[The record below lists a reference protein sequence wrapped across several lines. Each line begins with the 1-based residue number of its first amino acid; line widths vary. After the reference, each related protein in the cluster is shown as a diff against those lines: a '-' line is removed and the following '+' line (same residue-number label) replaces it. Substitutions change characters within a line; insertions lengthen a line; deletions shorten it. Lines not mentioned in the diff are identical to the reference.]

1 MCGSATFAAEVSITS
16 MIVPDITA
24 ATIIHLSQGDSGGVL
39 GALAMA

>member
-1 MCGSATFAAEVSITS
+1 